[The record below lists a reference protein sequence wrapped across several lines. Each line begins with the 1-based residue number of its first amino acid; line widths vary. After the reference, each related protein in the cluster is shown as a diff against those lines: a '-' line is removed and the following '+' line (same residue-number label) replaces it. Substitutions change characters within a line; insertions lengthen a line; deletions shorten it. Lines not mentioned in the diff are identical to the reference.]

1 MIHLRSLW
9 QYWEQWEQ
17 WLCLGVGH
25 VSGLG
30 LNKQAAGCKT
40 LLGQHLAKITKRKQ
54 PQRFCTKHTSA
65 LQYLQYHCRIATIT
79 FEFSHHCNCMDSTEA
94 VSSSCTTLQNR
105 YNYITFHWGAHW
117 WLQHSFPT
125 TAIVLKLYCI
135 KLYGLQCSA
144 VNAPN
149 RSGGTFGCYWWSPLC
164 IGPCPQP
171 AHLSVGKTLWWE
183 VGGRGKEKGSR
194 RGKGGGGGK

>member
-105 YNYITFHWGAHW
+105 YNYIWITGEHTDNC
-117 WLQHSFPT
+117 SRVFPT
-125 TAIVLKLYCI
+125 TAIVWTSLNLYCI
-135 KLYGLQCSA
+135 NLYGLQCSA
-144 VNAPN
+144 VSAVK
-149 RSGGTFGCYWWSPLC
+149 RS
-164 IGPCPQP
+164 
-171 AHLSVGKTLWWE
+171 
-183 VGGRGKEKGSR
+183 
-194 RGKGGGGGK
+194 